1 MIEFMHLIR
10 SGDDDAKRV
19 FEEFGSVE
27 GNVQQKA
34 FAKHVRKY
42 LVERKQK
49 QGSNDKNKNA
59 VENSSATSEEESN
72 YDRSPTTHGSKARAR
87 ATENKKREITQ
98 PHPQQVEVKAPTS
111 SEGSNVNNSNHEEF
125 QNIIAKLSVQG
136 KSPHQPMR
144 NAKNNTIHPVASAHS
159 PDSAPTT
166 TITPTPLPTTPPQR
180 KAMPM
185 APPPGLGHIKP
196 SPAAVTPQLHSQQR
210 QPQRVPPTPPTSTPQ
225 PIQQVFDPANS
236 EEKAESEEAKNENIA
251 VRPKWQPKRFLTRIQ
266 EQPGKLLVNN
276 QQASPTGFPHVVL
289 PTKTEFVATWSL
301 PLQYLQQR
309 TLHKLKQKKEEAMK
323 KAASSSEDIAQGV
336 RADIK
341 SPENLTIRD
350 ALQSL
355 TVGLFRRGC
364 PENGLNHSIISKQ
377 VVPSNG
383 IDDGKDQDSPKN
395 EYHFEINDRTGI
407 IFGTVPFYS
416 PRTPGNV
423 VLRLYF
429 EEDAP
434 ITLATSTC
442 IKVIVRHDDLEQ
454 TLRFILSNF
463 KSRKGSSGGSLSC
476 IHSLANVL
484 EQLQRSQSNCQSDIH
499 RYRNAA
505 MDGAGRAT
513 WGCICESRKIVDSTR
528 NDYLR
533 KKKKIDDQLEEIENM
548 EEDLNIDISE
558 KVDSG
563 RQEIGAVSNDD
574 TSESEE
580 EKKLK
585 ELKDKKS
592 TLMGERAVNER
603 KWREVQ
609 TIFAAVLKAIVQNN
623 TASDLLKHDIV
634 MKLRLEYELWCPLCE
649 SFASNPFEVGG
660 HHRGGS
666 DEHDKAFSVNYPHPI
681 TAVHINQCKQSRAK
695 MQMDVLG
702 FVPKMEAFAS
712 IEQKRMGAVLC
723 TNLSKAMKTL
733 YQNEYAPSMT
743 NIRQKARA
751 RELTQSA
758 VSMCNPFP
766 QGTRVVI
773 FGSSANGFG

>member
-1 MIEFMHLIR
+1 MIEFMHLMR
-10 SGDDDAKRV
+10 SGNDDAKRV
-19 FEEFGSVE
+19 YEEFGTVE

-42 LVERKQK
+42 LLQRKQTPTSTVAADDCSSDV
-49 QGSNDKNKNA
+49 SNKPKPNNINGKDDIQKPETKA
-59 VENSSATSEEESN
+59 KATSTPIHQNAIHSV
-72 YDRSPTTHGSKARAR
+72 STPALG
-87 ATENKKREITQ
+87 
-98 PHPQQVEVKAPTS
+98 
-111 SEGSNVNNSNHEEF
+111 NNNGNNPNNANSQEF
-125 QNIIAKLSVQG
+125 QNILSKLSIQAQ
-136 KSPHQPMR
+136 S
-144 NAKNNTIHPVASAHS
+144 
-159 PDSAPTT
+159 
-166 TITPTPLPTTPPQR
+166 PPQNISNNNNHIPPPGVPSSNPPGFVAPSLPAAIPTQR
-180 KAMPM
+180 KPMPM
-185 APPPGLGHIKP
+185 SPPPGLGYINP
-196 SPAAVTPQLHSQQR
+196 SPNSVTPHEQQQQQQQQQQYQ
-210 QPQRVPPTPPTSTPQ
+210 QPQVPTAIRPEPVPTNN
-225 PIQQVFDPANS
+225 I
-236 EEKAESEEAKNENIA
+236 EEKTENNEDSKNETNTTK
-251 VRPKWQPKRFLTRIQ
+251 PKWQPKRFFTRVH

-276 QQASPTGFPHVVL
+276 QQASPSGFPHVVL

-323 KAASSSEDIAQGV
+323 KAASEEEEAKDAIAE
-336 RADIK
+336 IK

-377 VVPSNG
+377 VVPSN
-383 IDDGKDQDSPKN
+383 DKNDGEHDDSPRK

-407 IFGTVPFYS
+407 IFGTVPFYT

-442 IKVIVRHDDLEQ
+442 IKVIVRHDDLEP

-463 KSRKGSSGGSLSC
+463 KSRKGSSGGSISC
-476 IHSLANVL
+476 IHSLVSVL
-484 EQLQRSQSNCQSDIH
+484 EQLRPVEHNFQQDHH

-528 NDYLR
+528 KEFLR
-533 KKKKIDDQLEEIENM
+533 KKKKIDDQLEELENM

-558 KVDSG
+558 KKDVERSEG
-563 RQEIGAVSNDD
+563 NVSTDADD
-574 TSESEE
+574 DEPESEE
-580 EKKLK
+580 EKRLK
-585 ELKDKKS
+585 ELKDKKN
-592 TLMGERAVNER
+592 TLMGEKAINER
-603 KWREVQ
+603 KWREIQ
-609 TIFAAVLKAIVQNN
+609 TIFATVLKAIVHNSAAAN
-623 TASDLLKHDIV
+623 LLKYDIV

-649 SFASNPFEVGG
+649 SFATNPFEVGHQRVESEYG
-660 HHRGGS
+660 ER
-666 DEHDKAFSVNYPHPI
+666 AFSVNYPHPI

-695 MQMDVLG
+695 MQMDILG
-702 FVPKMEAFAS
+702 FVPKTEAFVI
-712 IEQKRMGAVLC
+712 IEQKRLGSVLC
-723 TNLSKAMKTL
+723 SNLSKSMKTL
-733 YQNEYAPSMT
+733 YNNEYAPSME
-743 NIRQKARA
+743 NIRQKSRA
-751 RELTQSA
+751 RELTQNA
-758 VSMCNPFP
+758 VSMCNVFP